1 MSSQTR
7 VQREMWLVLPATLVP
22 NLVQMTVNNWCFLLQ
37 HWDWKY
43 CMNHVN
49 KCTPF
54 NQIHCKWQRS
64 SNIGEYSI
72 PCWCP
77 INTWECAQLLQI
89 LTLIMNYRLGGPD
102 PLDYISMYDHPG
114 IPELHIPPH
123 WHYIRYTL
131 TLDCYQ
137 AQLDHFVLHQ
147 FWPDRLARWWQS
159 SRAFRTRV
167 S

>member
-1 MSSQTR
+1 
-7 VQREMWLVLPATLVP
+7 
-22 NLVQMTVNNWCFLLQ
+22 
-37 HWDWKY
+37 
-43 CMNHVN
+43 MNHVN